1 VFHSILVPVDGSAH
15 AQRALAEAADL
26 TRQGSA
32 GLTVMTC
39 APDPTAWLLGG
50 AGWGATV
57 DLDQIIRD
65 TDAQH
70 RRLLDEAAA
79 AVADAHPAT
88 VFVHGRPGRA
98 IVQQVEEH
106 GHDLVVMGSR
116 GRGDVKSLLLGS
128 VSHEVL
134 QTSRAAVLVVHADS

>member
-1 VFHSILVPVDGSAH
+1 VFHSILVPIDGSPH

-26 TRQGSA
+26 ARQGSA

-50 AGWGATV
+50 AGWGATI

-65 TDAQH
+65 TEAEH

-79 AVADAHPAT
+79 VVADANPAT
-88 VFVHGRPGRA
+88 VFVQGRPGRA

-134 QTSRAAVLVVHADS
+134 QTSRAAVLVVHADR